1 VTLATRQTLI
11 GPGIAAPDF
20 ALEAHT
26 GEQVQLAEYRG
37 AHSLVLHFMRGF
49 T

>member
-11 GPGIAAPDF
+11 GPGVAAPEF
-20 ALEAHT
+20 TLEAHS
-26 GEQVQLAEYRG
+26 GEQVQLTDYRG
-37 AHSLVLHFMRGF
+37 AHSLVLYFMRAF